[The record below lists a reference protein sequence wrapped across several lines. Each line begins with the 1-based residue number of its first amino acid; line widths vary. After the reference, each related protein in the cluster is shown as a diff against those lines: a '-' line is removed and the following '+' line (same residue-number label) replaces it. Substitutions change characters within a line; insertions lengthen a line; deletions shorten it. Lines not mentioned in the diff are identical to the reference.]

1 MSINKEDIT
10 QNAKEYFDDFINK
23 LIKDRKYFFNIMS
36 SYLVNKYQ

>member
-23 LIKDRKYFFNIMS
+23 LIKNRKYFFQ
-36 SYLVNKYQ
+36 YYEQLFHK